1 MAEDALKIRR
11 SAKTRFTR
19 KKNEFFKAIAEKKG
33 TEILK
38 RKFDELTDAWSTV
51 EGKHDIY
58 LTYLTEEEITANQKW
73 IEELQ
78 EEYNEASTVYIKY
91 DNERKALELKEQE
104 ELNRQHI
111 IKLREEE
118 FQRIVQQTIM
128 KKKSTEAIF
137 ESLIEHVKNIT
148 ESKVKVM
155 NDHRSKF
162 SSLSNWK
169 EEAWKKK
176 SGLQRDSNPWPPRRR
191 CVAQIWRAKTQW
203 WLCAKLK
210 RI

>member
-19 KKNEFFKAIAEKKG
+19 KKNELFKAIAEKKG

-38 RKFDELTDAWSTV
+38 RKFDELTDAWCTV

-58 LTYLTEEEITANQKW
+58 LMYLNEEEITANEKW

-111 IKLREEE
+111 ITLREEE

-128 KKKSTEAIF
+128 KKNPRISNVLLAASRQGFKYCTWFISSKMYRNTEDIKNSKST
-137 ESLIEHVKNIT
+137 
-148 ESKVKVM
+148 
-155 NDHRSKF
+155 
-162 SSLSNWK
+162 
-169 EEAWKKK
+169 
-176 SGLQRDSNPWPPRRR
+176 
-191 CVAQIWRAKTQW
+191 
-203 WLCAKLK
+203 
-210 RI
+210 

>member
-33 TEILK
+33 TEIIK

-58 LTYLTEEEITANQKW
+58 PMYLNEEEITTNEKW

-78 EEYNEASTVYIKY
+78 EEYNEASAVYIKY

-137 ESLIEHVKNIT
+137 ESLIEHDKNIIESDV
-148 ESKVKVM
+148 ESKNTM
-155 NDHRSKF
+155 MALR
-162 SSLSNWK
+162 
-169 EEAWKKK
+169 
-176 SGLQRDSNPWPPRRR
+176 
-191 CVAQIWRAKTQW
+191 KTE
-203 WLCAKLK
+203 